1 MNDKSLDESLLIFS
15 FLMQEMHRHPSLSPH
30 SAGWWLGNLVT
41 EGGSIPIVPGYVLP
55 HFSLLIRHFPVTS
68 SQNPNFFEMRTTS
81 PVKQYDTADLP
92 LNLIKCGSA
101 LLFMG
106 KHQVVQE
113 ETHVSLLVFQESLF
127 VLQCPPPPL
136 FAQQT
141 AGHWEERIRIQ
152 WEQTAPWPARK
163 GIHSQDGRWQRQ
175 RSALFFF
182 KYV

>member
-1 MNDKSLDESLLIFS
+1 MNDKSLDETLLIFS

-30 SAGWWLGNLVT
+30 SAGWWLGNLLT

-81 PVKQYDTADLP
+81 PVKQYDTAVLP

-152 WEQTAPWPARK
+152 REQTAPWPARK

-182 KYV
+182 

>member
-1 MNDKSLDESLLIFS
+1 MNDKSLDETLLIFS

-30 SAGWWLGNLVT
+30 SAGWWLGNLLT

-81 PVKQYDTADLP
+81 PVKQYDTAVLP
-92 LNLIKCGSA
+92 LNLTKCGSA

-113 ETHVSLLVFQESLF
+113 ETHVSLLVFQESLCAP
-127 VLQCPPPPL
+127 VPTPTSLCTTDCRTLRGKNQNTTRTDSPL
-136 FAQQT
+136 TSKKRNSQS
-141 AGHWEERIRIQ
+141 GWEMAETEECFI
-152 WEQTAPWPARK
+152 
-163 GIHSQDGRWQRQ
+163 
-175 RSALFFF
+175 FF
-182 KYV
+182 